1 MLQCILIEN
10 EDKPLHFFA
19 SFLRLFAAILSC
31 SAASLPRC
39 SPMADLPDDPALRTR
54 MQKLRIREEDL
65 EESFIRGGGA
75 GGQKI
80 NKTSSTVVLR
90 HVPSGLEVR
99 CQRERSQS
107 QNRLI
112 ARQELCDR
120 LEATFQAAKLEI
132 QNDREKLRRQ
142 TRARPRGLKR
152 RYVAGKRHR
161 AGIKEGRGKVG
172 GED

>member
-1 MLQCILIEN
+1 MHA
-10 EDKPLHFFA
+10 PV
-19 SFLRLFAAILSC
+19 AAPITRSDTH
-31 SAASLPRC
+31 S
-39 SPMADLPDDPALRTR
+39 MADLPDDPTLRAR

-65 EESFIRGGGA
+65 EEDFIRGSGA

-90 HVPSGLEVR
+90 HVPSGIEVR

-120 LEATFQAAKLEI
+120 LEAVFKNAQMEI

-152 RYVAGKRHR
+152 RFVAGKRHR
-161 AGIKEGRGKVG
+161 AGIKEGRGRVS
-172 GED
+172 GEE